1 MALVVDTQAVTDI
14 EPNDAVANGEVTD
27 DNGGPFT
34 RRGFVYGTASQAD
47 PGNTAPGSTAYDDF
61 VEEDSDSNKIH
72 VERGEVNMAGG
83 VDTTVTI
90 TLATP
95 VPVGKSFAIVS
106 MRSGGTECSRSLA
119 TATLMTQVGDNWT
132 QLRIQRS
139 FNTTSAADYQW
150 EVITGPQFTVQ
161 TGEASL
167 PTTAVAKTVDVTIS
181 AVDLSKTFVVLSNRT
196 NNTGAIGGYVRGKF
210 TSTTNLQINAG
221 DTTTASFSNL
231 VRWYVVTWE
240 GATVQSGEADFPTT
254 GGTVNKTITA
264 VDLSKTFVIYAW
276 SMLSFSSNPG
286 VVALRAAFTSTTNL
300 QFFRQ
305 LTSASPQ
312 GTADW
317 FVISH
322 PSLLVRSGQTTLT
335 AAASASPTFTALTN
349 TDRIFLPTPLQGNA
363 SQNTNANSSLHHHYH
378 SRYLEDTDN
387 LVIERGNA
395 TNNLVASWF
404 VVEDQVIQFAEEVFD
419 LPLAGLASETTYYV
433 RAYAYSGGA
442 YAYGDEVTFDTT
454 ALAGDVQRGSAV
466 PILAAM

>member
-1 MALVVDTQAVTDI
+1 MALVVDTHAVTDI
-14 EPNDAVANGEVTD
+14 EPNDAVGQGEVTD

-34 RRGFVYGTASQAD
+34 RRGFVYGTTTQSD

-72 VERGEVNMAGG
+72 VERGETNMPAGT
-83 VDTTVTI
+83 TTVTI
-90 TLATP
+90 DLATP
-95 VPVGKSFAIVS
+95 VPVGKSFALIS
-106 MRSGGTECSRSLA
+106 MRASATECSRA
-119 TATLMTQVGDNWT
+119 FANATLMTVVGDNYT

-139 FNTTSAADYQW
+139 FATTTVADYQW

-161 TGEASL
+161 TGEASM
-167 PTTAVAKTVDVTIS
+167 PTTAVAKQVDVTIS
-181 AVDLSKTFVVLSNRT
+181 AVDLSKTFLVHSNRT
-196 NNTGAIGGYVRGKF
+196 NNTGAIGAYVRGKF
-210 TSTTNLQINAG
+210 TSTTNIQFNAG
-221 DTTTASFSNL
+221 DTATASFSNII
-231 VRWYVVTWE
+231 RWYAVTWE
-240 GATVQSGEADFPTT
+240 GATVQYGEADFPTT

-264 VDLSKTFVIYAW
+264 VDLAKTFVMYSW

-286 VVALRAAFTSTTNL
+286 VVALRSAFTSTTNL

-322 PSLLVRSGQTTLT
+322 PSINVQSGSATLT
-335 AAASASPTFTALTN
+335 AAASASPTFTAVSDT
-349 TDRIFLPTPLQGNA
+349 TRTFVPTPLQGNG
-363 SQNTNANSSLHHHYH
+363 SQTTNANTSLHHHYN
-378 SRYLEDTDN
+378 SRFLEDSDN
-387 LVIERGNA
+387 ILIERGVA
-395 TNNLVASWF
+395 TNNLTAPWF
-404 VVEDQVIQFAEEVFD
+404 VVEDQVVQFAEETFD
-419 LPLAGLASETTYYV
+419 LPLPGLASETTYYV

-454 ALAGDVQRGSAV
+454 ALTGAQRGSAV

>member
-1 MALVVDTQAVTDI
+1 MALVVDTHAVTDI
-14 EPNDAVANGEVTD
+14 EPNDAVGQGEVTD

-34 RRGFVYGTASQAD
+34 RRGFVYGETSQSD

-61 VEEDSDSNKIH
+61 VEEDSDANKIH
-72 VERGEVNMAGG
+72 VERGEVNMASGG
-83 VDTTVTI
+83 DTTVTI

-106 MRSGGTECSRSLA
+106 MRSSATEPSRCLA

-139 FNTTSAADYQW
+139 FNTSTAADYQW

-161 TGEASL
+161 TFEITMTSA
-167 PTTAVAKTVDVTIS
+167 TDVDQAIS
-181 AVDLSKTFVVLSNRT
+181 AVDLSKAFIVASMRSNST
-196 NNTGAIGGYVRGKF
+196 SAIAAYNRVKF
-210 TSTTNLQINAG
+210 TSTTNVKCLSG
-221 DTTTASFSNL
+221 SSTTSQFC
-231 VRWYVVTWE
+231 RIYVVEWE

-264 VDLSKTFVIYAW
+264 VDLSKTFVMYSW
-276 SMLSFSSNPG
+276 SMLNFGSNPG

-305 LTSASPQ
+305 LTSASAQ

-322 PSLLVRSGQTTLT
+322 PSISVRSGSTTLT
-335 AAASASPTFTALTN
+335 AASSASPTFTAVGDTAR
-349 TDRIFLPTPLQGNA
+349 TFVPTPLQGNA
-363 SQNTNANSSLHHHYH
+363 SQTTNANTSLHHHYN

-387 LVIERGNA
+387 IVIERGAA
-395 TNNLVASWF
+395 TNNLTASWF
-404 VVEDQVIQFAEEVFD
+404 VVEDQVIQFAEETFD

-454 ALAGDVQRGSAV
+454 SLSGDVQRGSAV
-466 PILAAM
+466 PILALM